1 MPLDEY
7 TDKELKKLLWLA
19 QETRDRRYFKAIKAE
34 MKKRKL
40 DEWLKKN
47 YKNAELSCKTK
58 N

>member
-40 DEWLKKN
+40 DE
-47 YKNAELSCKTK
+47 
-58 N
+58 